1 MRSSTSISRPT
12 VFATAF
18 LAVTVGLATAACTDD
33 DPDAGGTTPSTA
45 APSSAAAPAMTF
57 DEAYRK
63 LPMDGTKDV
72 PITWDLAG
80 APDTDEVL
88 AARRG
93 LAFMYWERQ
102 STDWTPVIPIG
113 RYVFTEAYYEKFLAP
128 FATAS
133 AIDDPLIGPIWV
145 KVMGVEQTG
154 TGQTT
159 VTFCTDLGYW
169 RHAEEKNF
177 TVRKDR
183 ANLESYVLANV
194 ESGDGERHWLTDRLI
209 DNDGDRKPTYG
220 AACTKWAQHHN

>member
-1 MRSSTSISRPT
+1 MRRGTGTSRLT
-12 VFATAF
+12 EFAAAI
-18 LAVTVGLATAACTDD
+18 LAVTVGLTTAACTGD
-33 DPDAGGTTPSTA
+33 DPGTGGATPSTA
-45 APSSAAAPAMTF
+45 VPSSAAVPAMTF
-57 DEAYRK
+57 EEAYRK
-63 LPMDGTKDV
+63 IPMDGTTDV
-72 PITWDLAG
+72 PVTWDLAG

-113 RYVFTEAYYEKFLAP
+113 RFVFTEAYYEKFLAP
-128 FATAS
+128 FAMSS
-133 AIDDPLIGPIWV
+133 AIEDPLIGPIWV

-154 TGQTT
+154 SGQKT

-169 RHAEEKNF
+169 RHAKEKNF

-209 DNDGDRKPTYG
+209 DNDGDHKPKYG
-220 AACTKWAQHHN
+220 AACTKWAQHQH